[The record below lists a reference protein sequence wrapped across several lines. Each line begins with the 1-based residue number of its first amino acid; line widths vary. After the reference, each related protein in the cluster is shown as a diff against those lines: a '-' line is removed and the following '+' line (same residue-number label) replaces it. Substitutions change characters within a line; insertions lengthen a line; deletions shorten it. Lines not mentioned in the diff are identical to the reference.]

1 MILSNKILQYWNRGG
16 ILMADFDL
24 LEYIKRVYG
33 LEALLYQQRF
43 LKRKLNNRLKEVNNV
58 SLQKTKPLISVPFD
72 KDAFMKSTINGCMLL
87 GVGLGILG
95 FIFIYYIV
103 SGPFWAGIASFILSF
118 IVAGIFGYVMYV
130 FQLSQSKRAILEAE
144 RKNFFIASE
153 NRKIEENNQR
163 KIQIAKNISSQI
175 NRELA
180 IIQYN
185 ISQTEQALEQYYSMD
200 IIYSK
205 YRKKLVAISSFYE
218 YLSSR
223 RCYSLEGPDGAYNI
237 FETEIRLNIIIQK
250 LDEAIRKLDQ
260 IKENQYMLYSAIQ
273 DSNNTTTRLYKKIDE
288 ASRTM
293 KRIEENTSISEYNTR
308 IAAQNTEFLKWVE
321 FFK

>member
-1 MILSNKILQYWNRGG
+1 
-16 ILMADFDL
+16 MADFDL

-33 LEALLYQQRF
+33 LEVLLYQQRF

-58 SLQKTKPLISVPFD
+58 SLQKTKPLISFD
-72 KDAFMKSTINGCMLL
+72 KKEYMTSSGWLFCLIVAPILVLAGILAGGFFDIRAFICSFVIFCLL
-87 GVGLGILG
+87 GCV
-95 FIFIYYIV
+95 YYIY
-103 SGPFWAGIASFILSF
+103 LL
-118 IVAGIFGYVMYV
+118 FG
-130 FQLSQSKRAILEAE
+130 SKREALETE
-144 RKNFFIASE
+144 RKNWEIASE
-153 NRKIEENNQR
+153 NKKIEESN
-163 KIQIAKNISSQI
+163 KKKTQIAKNISLQI

-200 IIYSK
+200 IIYAK
-205 YRKKLVAISSFYE
+205 YRHSLVAISSFYE

-237 FETEIRLNIIIQK
+237 FETEIRQNIIIQK

-308 IAAQNTEFLKWVE
+308 ITAQNTEFLKWVE
-321 FFK
+321 FFKQ